1 MDGTD
6 LEAALVIKWLTHVF
20 PIVTAGHRGR
30 VGLMAAILQW
40 LMAQSIDLFVSVPS
54 ATAANFQ
61 LPSPFVTAEDSSFTN
76 SNEHLF
82 VSRCPLHVTVATDC
96 QVLHQVKLC
105 SVLITCVLKQ
115 MSTHVTFL
123 NSFTPSTRISSCINP
138 LIALLI
144 NILINLIH
152 LFQLQH
158 LN

>member
-76 SNEHLF
+76 SKEHLF

-115 MSTHVTFL
+115 MSTTCNV
-123 NSFTPSTRISSCINP
+123 SE
-138 LIALLI
+138 
-144 NILINLIH
+144 
-152 LFQLQH
+152 
-158 LN
+158 